1 VSDESETTV
10 FAVAVAFV
18 FAVVAFAV
26 VFAFVIGPGFSLDI
40 SVRPKAG
47 FSP

>member
-18 FAVVAFAV
+18 FAVV
-26 VFAFVIGPGFSLDI
+26 FAFVTGPGFSLDI
-40 SVRPKAG
+40 SASPKSG
-47 FSP
+47 L